1 MSVVPLDTS
10 YVNRAAPPGS
20 LRYFSLL
27 YTPPGKRPV
36 LTALYVLDTE
46 IRDAARSSSHDVG
59 HARLQWWQ
67 EEMDRLAQGDPQHPA
82 TRILA
87 QTAASGAGSS
97 GLRELLAAADM
108 DLAHLTYATA
118 EELHAYCARSS
129 GGICE
134 IIAAQLCAPA
144 SLDEASRSFAQ
155 QAGIGIRMTE
165 MLRDVRQDAWDG
177 RVYLPLD
184 LLERHDVHYE
194 RLRSRDLDPAVRIVL
209 ETFAADAREA
219 LQGASTAAAELPAE
233 RADALR
239 AVRVLAALH
248 ERLLDRIAAR
258 GYDVVSQR
266 IELGPIEKPWL
277 AWRAARRR

>member
-1 MSVVPLDTS
+1 MSVVPLDAS

-27 YTPPGKRPV
+27 YTPPGKRHL

-46 IRDAARSSSHDVG
+46 IRDAARSPSHDVA
-59 HARLQWWQ
+59 HARLQWWR
-67 EEMDRLAQGDPQHPA
+67 EEMDRLANDGPQHPA

-87 QTAASGAGSS
+87 QAAASGAEFS

-108 DLAHLTYATA
+108 DLARLTYATA
-118 EELHAYCARSS
+118 QELHAYCARS
-129 GGICE
+129 GGTICE

-144 SLDEASRSFAQ
+144 PLDDASRKLAQ
-155 QAGIGIRMTE
+155 HAGIGIRMTE
-165 MLRDVRQDAWDG
+165 ILRDVRQDAWDG
-177 RVYLPLD
+177 RIYLPLD

-194 RLRSRDLDPAVRIVL
+194 RLRTRDMDAPIRTLL
-209 ETFAADAREA
+209 EAFATGAREA
-219 LQGASTAAAELPAE
+219 LHDASVAIADLPVE
-233 RADALR
+233 RIETLR

-248 ERLLDRIAAR
+248 GRLLDRIAAR
-258 GYDVVSQR
+258 RYDVVSQR

-277 AWRAARRR
+277 AWRAARRP